1 MIKKG
6 ILGLALILLVFII
19 GIVIFEF
26 FQKPK
31 IGNTLSE
38 RSKEFIE
45 KQKVEEGSSKFGNLV
60 AEKGE
65 DFKGK
70 RITVDDCFS
79 FVMPYSVFNQRQ
91 EGECSGYFAFERPRG
106 TIVAF
111 MEKATSASI
120 DDASGVFMRR
130 QDTEKYEEKIY
141 EIDGKSFVGFI
152 DKTDIYSITIYHYVS
167 EKYFIL
173 TLKLPEEDEKK
184 LREILASLEFY

>member
-1 MIKKG
+1 MIKK
-6 ILGLALILLVFII
+6 ILLSTAGLFALVVI
-19 GIVIFEF
+19 GVIAFEF

-45 KQKVEEGSSKFGNLV
+45 KQKVEEGSSKFNNLV

-120 DDASGVFMRR
+120 DDASGVSMRR
-130 QDTEKYEEKIY
+130 LESEKYEEKKY
-141 EIDGKSFVGFI
+141 EIDGRSFVGFV
-152 DKTDIYSITIYHYVS
+152 DKTNTYSITTYHYIS

-173 TLKLPEEDEKK
+173 TLKLPEENEKA